1 LRYQQICP
9 IRKLKNQLT
18 SSKDMKGVVVNY
30 RGSHKQQNTK
40 HMIVR
45 VEGIANRADTKKVVG
60 KKVTWTSP
68 AGKKISGVI
77 SAAHGNKGTVRVIF
91 ADKGLPG
98 QALGAKVDIE

>member
-1 LRYQQICP
+1 
-9 IRKLKNQLT
+9 
-18 SSKDMKGVVVNY
+18 MKGTIVNY
-30 RGSHKQQNTK
+30 RGSHKEQDTK
-40 HMIVR
+40 QMILR

-77 SAAHGNKGTVRVIF
+77 SAAHGNKGCVRVIF

-98 QALGAKVDIE
+98 QALGAKVDVE